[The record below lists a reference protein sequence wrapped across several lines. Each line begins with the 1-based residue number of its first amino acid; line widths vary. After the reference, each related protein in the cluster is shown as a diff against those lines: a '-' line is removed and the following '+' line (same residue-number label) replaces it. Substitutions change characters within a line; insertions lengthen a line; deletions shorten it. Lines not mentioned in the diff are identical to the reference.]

1 MTMTE
6 YFPLSPIGVG
16 DWEIEAFGSLYC
28 RMALAHSVSIYALTT
43 HLRTWWKRKQPDDD
57 SAKKNVTNAMNPM
70 LCGIGPNVSTFTNI
84 VGNATGCTILDRTT
98 LLSLRPAISQ
108 NGHALVRKGRVWC
121 PSCMAEDANSKS
133 QFYDRLIWAIPA
145 IKRCPVHKVALE
157 STCPQCGRAQA
168 HYHHLGH
175 MDLCYVCKNP
185 LLSDPSKW
193 KVVLHPLPYE
203 KECLQLVKEIS
214 TGNLGAVVEDAYGIF
229 IKEFSDYLSPMG
241 AKISRHTYRASRRPQ
256 QARETTRPR
265 FMTLLKRCMAFGID
279 PTDLFRD
286 PVGAAKSACILEFAR
301 LDLPA
306 DIKPRKSAELVELA
320 LERLRS
326 ELSKC
331 DYDRLPS
338 LVEIAR
344 DLGVSKGFLNY
355 HHGDICTKYARHRT
369 RCRNRKTADE
379 IERAATYLRSGP
391 IMQYPSLKFP
401 SHDHLVAAAVQDVGV
416 TVRIARLALG
426 AALKERLSRRAYQ
439 RYRRDN
445 GLLVPPRREVRV

>member
-43 HLRTWWKRKQPDDD
+43 HLRTWWKQKHPDDD
-57 SAKKNVTNAMNPM
+57 TAKKNVTNAMNPM
-70 LCGIGPNVSTFTNI
+70 LCGIGPNVATFTNI
-84 VGNATGCTILDRTT
+84 VGNATGCTTLDRTT

-108 NGHALVRKGRVWC
+108 NGHALVRKGRAWC
-121 PSCMAEDANSKS
+121 PACMADDVNSEK

-157 STCPQCGRAQA
+157 STCPQCGHAQA

-175 MDLCYVCKNP
+175 MELCCLCKKP
-185 LLSDPSKW
+185 LLSDPSRW
-193 KVVLHPLPYE
+193 EVVLHPLPYE

-214 TGNLGAVVEDAYGIF
+214 TGNLASVAEDAYGTF
-229 IKEFSDYLSPMG
+229 VKEFSDYLSPVG
-241 AKISRHTYRASRRPQ
+241 AKISRHTYRAPRRPQ
-256 QARETTRPR
+256 KARETTRPR

-286 PVGAAKSACILEFAR
+286 PVGAAKSACLLEFAR
-301 LDLPA
+301 LDLPP
-306 DIKPRKSAELVELA
+306 DIKPRKSTELIGLA

-326 ELSKC
+326 GLLES
-331 DYDRLPS
+331 DYDQLPS
-338 LVEIAR
+338 LAEIAR

-355 HHGDICTKYARHRT
+355 HHGLICAEYARHRT
-369 RCRNRKTADE
+369 GCRNKRTAKE
-379 IERAATYLRSGP
+379 VKNVVAYLRGGP
-391 IMQYPSLKFP
+391 IKKYPSAKFP
-401 SHDHLVAAAVQDVGV
+401 SHDHLVAAAVRDVGV
-416 TVRIARLALG
+416 AVWIARRGLG
-426 AALKERLSRRAYQ
+426 IAIKEHSDRHAH
-439 RYRRDN
+439 
-445 GLLVPPRREVRV
+445 VK